1 MKSTSRRSA
10 FQRAASV
17 LLSACLML
25 GATAA
30 MAQQTIKI
38 GYQKTSTLL
47 ILARRNGDLEKD
59 LNKLGFQVSWSEL
72 SNGLLSTL
80 NSGSVDIHADIAD
93 AFALYTQAA
102 DAPLTYYA
110 KENAAPAAQGIVVP
124 ELSSIRTIAD
134 LKGKHVAVAK
144 GTGANY
150 FLINALKSANLKVDD
165 IQPKYLEAPDAQ
177 AAFAGGNV
185 DAWVIWDPVL
195 ANAQRQSK
203 VRVIA
208 DGSQGLAP
216 YYRFYMATTSFA
228 DQHPEVLKLVFDTL
242 RKTGQWV
249 KANPKAAAEIL
260 SPIWGGIDAATVELA
275 NSRRSYDILP
285 VRRSELQEQQRIADT
300 FYEAKLIPKRIKA
313 QDIKIW
319 EAPAAAQ

>member
-1 MKSTSRRSA
+1 MNSSSLRSA
-10 FQRAASV
+10 FQRPASM

-25 GATAA
+25 GTTAA

-124 ELSSIRTIAD
+124 ESSGIRNIAD
-134 LKGKHVAVAK
+134 LKGKRVAVAK

-177 AAFAGGNV
+177 AAFAGGNI

-195 ANAQRQSK
+195 ANTQRQSK

-208 DGSQGLAP
+208 DGGHGLAP

-249 KANPKAAAEIL
+249 KANPKPAAEIL

-285 VRRSELQEQQRIADT
+285 VRRSELAEQQRIADT
-300 FYEAKLIPKRIKA
+300 FYEAKLIPRRIKA
-313 QDIKIW
+313 QDIRIW